1 MAIDLPIRGARR
13 FCTLRLAVAHETP
26 RSIRTRKH
34 SRSPACEPAR
44 HFEWNRDRHFW
55 LSSRALVFENSGF
68 ARTFG
73 HPQRAPC
80 TNRERRSCSSKVL
93 TAVFVPWRHSG
104 KQLVPSRRRNP
115 QRNKRSS
122 YLCFLFRAAE
132 KWL

>member
-55 LSSRALVFENSGF
+55 LSSRALVFENSGLQEPL
-68 ARTFG
+68 AIR
-73 HPQRAPC
+73 
-80 TNRERRSCSSKVL
+80 NVRRVL
-93 TAVFVPWRHSG
+93 TASG
-104 KQLVPSRRRNP
+104 GLVLPKS
-115 QRNKRSS
+115 
-122 YLCFLFRAAE
+122 
-132 KWL
+132 W